1 MLLPL
6 VNPDQQFCD
15 ANGVPMAGGTI
26 TTYIPG
32 TDTLKNVWQDA
43 EQTAL
48 QTNPIVLDAA
58 GRCLMYGV
66 GDFRLVLKDAAGNL
80 IWDQET
86 SAIDSSAF
94 VTMDDVNAAIQV
106 ETNRA
111 LAAEGAE
118 YTRATAAET
127 TLQGNINT
135 ETSRATTA
143 ETSLHTAIGG
153 QLFQSGLT
161 VTDSAGHS
169 RVTFPTAY
177 SSTPVV
183 MATIYGT
190 IPQTLSACSA
200 ADTTGVDIYV
210 ALGGTGVSVG
220 VTWLAYGPG

>member
-1 MLLPL
+1 MALPL
-6 VNPDQQFCD
+6 PIPEVQFLD
-15 ANGVPMAGGTI
+15 ANGDPYAGGTLAFF
-26 TTYIPG
+26 IPG
-32 TDTLKNVWQDA
+32 TDTPRDTYQDEA
-43 EQTAL
+43 ATVL
-48 QTNPIVLDAA
+48 NTNPVVLDSA
-58 GRCLMYGV
+58 GRAIVWGSGTYRCI
-66 GDFRLVLKDAAGNL
+66 LKDAAGNL
-80 IWDQET
+80 IYDQET

-94 VTMDDVNAAIQV
+94 VTMADVNAAIQV

-118 YTRATAAET
+118 YTRAVAAET
-127 TLQGNINT
+127 TLQNNITT
-135 ETSRATTA
+135 ETGRATTA
-143 ETSLHTAIGG
+143 ETALHTAIGG

-210 ALGGTGVSVG
+210 ALSGTGVSVG